1 MRDIAVVPVYRRGVF
16 RLLASR
22 RWVLRVLA
30 GLVLVAACV
39 RLGLWQLDRNEDR
52 AAGNAVIEANADR
65 DPVPVDEMLEADR
78 PLSPDQLWTPVAATG
93 TYDVDR
99 QLLVRLRPL
108 DGRAGMHVLV
118 PLVTAAGTALLVD
131 RGFVEQDGP
140 ANAVPP
146 VPDAPRGEVDVVG
159 RVRASEEGRGTGG
172 DPDTGAIRHV
182 DVDEIA
188 AWLPYPVYGAWV
200 ELIEEQPPTPN
211 APVPPAAP
219 VLDAGP
225 HLSYA
230 IQWFLFACIGIG
242 GFVILMR
249 AESRLRREDE
259 PEQAEVID
267 DAEPTPT
274 RLTR

>member
-1 MRDIAVVPVYRRGVF
+1 
-16 RLLASR
+16 
-22 RWVLRVLA
+22 
-30 GLVLVAACV
+30 
-39 RLGLWQLDRNEDR
+39 
-52 AAGNAVIEANADR
+52 
-65 DPVPVDEMLEADR
+65 
-78 PLSPDQLWTPVAATG
+78 VAATG

-140 ANAVPP
+140 ANAVPH